1 MVMGPQSHS
10 RQGLYRQRRRFYGD
24 EATNTALWE
33 AVRAGLVL
41 RSGGTYTFLHDRVQ
55 EAAYTLIV
63 EDERA
68 MAHLRIGRLLAART
82 PPEHLEENIFDIVNQ
97 FDRGAALISTERE
110 REQVA
115 TFNLMAGKRAKA
127 ATAYAAALRY
137 FAVGRALLGENG
149 WEQCYQLTF
158 DLELNSGECEYL
170 TGQLAS
176 AEARLSLLST
186 RARTIVHAAAGTC
199 VRINLYTTLDRSNR
213 AVEVGLEYLRRVD
226 ARWPQHATAQDVQQ
240 E

>member
-1 MVMGPQSHS
+1 
-10 RQGLYRQRRRFYGD
+10 
-24 EATNTALWE
+24 ALVE
-33 AVRAGLVL
+33 VVRADLVL

-97 FDRGAALISTERE
+97 FDRGSALISTERE

-115 TFNLMAGKRAKA
+115 TFNLMAGNRAKA

-137 FAVGRALLGENG
+137 FVVGRLLLGANG

-158 DLELNSGECEYL
+158 DFELTKGQFESL
-170 TGQLAS
+170 TGELAA
-176 AEARLSLLST
+176 AEERLSQLST
-186 RARTIVHAAAGTC
+186 RARTIVHAASGPC
-199 VRINLYTTLDRSNR
+199 VRNNLYTTLDRSNR
-213 AVEVGLEYLRRVD
+213 AV
-226 ARWPQHATAQDVQQ
+226 
-240 E
+240 